1 MGENGDSENKPSYEG
16 QPTINL
22 SQVYAEAELDLNKSP
37 IGFVPKYV
45 NTSCL
50 CLKPDNSL
58 RKMFIKIVHAAWFEY
73 TIIGLILLNC
83 LFLAMAKP
91 HPLCCGDSELST
103 TIKTGFMPSP
113 DPRNAAGII
122 KCGPENELL
131 NMDLSVSP
139 ANGPRDEPGMIN
151 KVWIPEKGQRC
162 CVDPTLEGVI
172 IGRAHV

>member
-58 RKMFIKIVHAAWFEY
+58 RKMFIKIDEFWTRIVKNKQIFENNIAKMRKCLTKFSRIVECGAVQKCVHLVDLVKSFQTSIYYLLAK
-73 TIIGLILLNC
+73 IG
-83 LFLAMAKP
+83 FDTA
-91 HPLCCGDSELST
+91 
-103 TIKTGFMPSP
+103 
-113 DPRNAAGII
+113 
-122 KCGPENELL
+122 ENEPL
-131 NMDLSVSP
+131 
-139 ANGPRDEPGMIN
+139 
-151 KVWIPEKGQRC
+151 KVWR
-162 CVDPTLEGVI
+162 
-172 IGRAHV
+172 